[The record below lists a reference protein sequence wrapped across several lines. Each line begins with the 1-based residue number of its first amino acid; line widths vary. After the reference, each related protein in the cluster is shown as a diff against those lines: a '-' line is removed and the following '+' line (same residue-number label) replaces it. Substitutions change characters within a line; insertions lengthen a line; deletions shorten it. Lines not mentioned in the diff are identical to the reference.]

1 MRRRAIVLV
10 PAAGW
15 LASLAAPAL
24 ANTATTTKPIRLV
37 VPFAPGGATDIV
49 ARLVGDPLAKLL
61 GQSVVVDNKA
71 GAGGAIGM
79 AEVAR
84 ATPDGLTLGLAT
96 ASTHGVISATQKK
109 QPYDAEKDF
118 RAITALA
125 STPIV
130 MVVHPSVPG
139 RNHAEFLAY
148 VRANPGKLNYAS
160 PGNGS
165 LGHMLGELYKAN
177 TRTNM
182 VHAPYRGAGPAKNDL
197 LAGHVQVL
205 FDNLPSS
212 LAMIQ
217 AGQVRALAV
226 SAPQRVESLPAV
238 PTFAEIELPSN
249 NEPSWFG
256 LVAPAGTPDATIT
269 RLHGAI
275 VATLKQPELLAKLK
289 AQGMDPV
296 GNTPQAF
303 QTLITAEIA
312 KMKRVAQLA
321 GIEAE

>member
-1 MRRRAIVLV
+1 MRRRDIVLV

-15 LASLAAPAL
+15 LATLAAPAL
-24 ANTATTTKPIRLV
+24 ATASPKPIRVV

-49 ARLVGDPLAKLL
+49 ARLVGDPLARQL

-84 ATPDGLTLGLAT
+84 AAPDGLTLGLAT

-125 STPIV
+125 STPVV
-130 MVVHPSVPG
+130 MVVHPSVPA
-139 RNHAEFLAY
+139 RNHAEFLAH

-177 TRTNM
+177 TKTNM

-226 SAPQRVESLPAV
+226 SAAQRVESLPSV
-238 PTFAEIELPSN
+238 PTFAEIELPAN

-256 LVAPAGTPDATIT
+256 LVAPAGTPDALVT

-289 AQGMDPV
+289 TQGMDPL

-303 QTLITAEIA
+303 QALITAEIA
-312 KMKRVAQLA
+312 KMKRIAQLA

>member
-1 MRRRAIVLV
+1 MRRRDLVLL
-10 PAAGW
+10 PAASC
-15 LASLAAPAL
+15 LAGLSPAAAQ
-24 ANTATTTKPIRLV
+24 PIRVV

-49 ARLVGDPLAKLL
+49 ARLVSEPLARLL
-61 GQSVVVDNKA
+61 GQPVVVDNKA

-84 ATPDGLTLGLAT
+84 AAPDGLTLGLAT
-96 ASTHGVISATQKK
+96 VSTHGVNSATQKK
-109 QPYDAEKDF
+109 LAYDAEKDF

-125 STPIV
+125 TTPV
-130 MVVHPSVPG
+130 VLVVHPSVPA

-148 VRANPGKLNYAS
+148 LKAHPDQLNYAS

-165 LGHMLGELYKAN
+165 LGHMLGELYKTSTKTA
-177 TRTNM
+177 M

-212 LAMIQ
+212 LAIIQ
-217 AGQVRALAV
+217 GRQVRALAI
-226 SAPQRVESLPAV
+226 SAERRVESLPEV
-238 PTFAEIELPSN
+238 PTFAEVDLASN

-256 LVAPAGTPDATIT
+256 LVAPAATPEATVQ

-275 VATLKQPELLAKLK
+275 VAVLQQPALKAQLK
-289 AQGMDPV
+289 AQGLDPL

-303 QTLITAEIA
+303 QAQIVAEVA

>member
-1 MRRRAIVLV
+1 MRRRDFTLLAATSCL
-10 PAAGW
+10 PALSRA
-15 LASLAAPAL
+15 AAPASSQ
-24 ANTATTTKPIRLV
+24 PIRLV

-49 ARLVGDPLAKLL
+49 ARLVGEPMGKLL
-61 GQSVVVDNKA
+61 GQTVVVDNKA

-84 ATPDGLTLGLAT
+84 AAPDGLTLGLAT
-96 ASTHGVISATQKK
+96 ASTHGVNSATQKK
-109 QPYDAEKDF
+109 LAYDAEKDF

-125 STPIV
+125 TTPIV
-130 MVVHPSVPG
+130 LVVHPSVPA
-139 RNHAEFLAY
+139 RNHAEFLAWLK
-148 VRANPGKLNYAS
+148 ANPDKLAYAS

-165 LGHMLGELYKAN
+165 LGHMLAELYKAG
-177 TRTNM
+177 THTAM
-182 VHAPYRGAGPAKNDL
+182 LHAPYRGAGPAKNDL

-212 LAMIQ
+212 LAIIQ
-217 AGQVRALAV
+217 ARQVRALAV
-226 SAPQRVESLPAV
+226 SAPKRLDVLPDV
-238 PTFAEIELPSN
+238 PTFAEVGLASN

-256 LVAPAGTPDATIT
+256 LVAPAGTPDAVVQ
-269 RLHGAI
+269 RLHAAT
-275 VATLKQPELLAKLK
+275 VAALQQPALK
-289 AQGMDPV
+289 AQLAAQGLDPL

-303 QTLITAEIA
+303 QSQIVAEVA